1 MPEMKSPIDL
11 RLLATIAIALRFS
24 SLTRAKVY
32 ERISFSY
39 QRLLLNSPIQLTSA
53 QGRRIWLHAQRLDTA
68 EPFGSGPQATPAAVT
83 HLGYLQ
89 IDTIFVIERSHH
101 HILYTR
107 IPGYRREHLY
117 QAQSIDKTIFEYWT
131 HALSYLPTESLR
143 FYVRDMRQAGLDW
156 QRQNGWFGTVSDS
169 DLRRMVSR
177 IRRDGALTI
186 RDIAD
191 EPVEKDHAW
200 ASRKPSKRV
209 LELAFYK
216 GLVTISQRAGML
228 KTYELMTRHFG
239 WERPPRAA
247 TARETLNYLLDR
259 ALQSQG
265 IVSVESICHLDAP
278 RKPAIRRLVESRVRG
293 KELVPV
299 QLEGAG
305 GLLHWV
311 RPETLEALPN
321 PPQEQVHILSPF
333 DPLIIQRKRCRLFFD
348 YDYRF
353 EAYVPKHKRV
363 FGYFVC
369 PVLIGD
375 RIVAA
380 LDLKT
385 DRVQQ
390 KLLVQSWNW
399 IGRTSRAHKQ
409 LVEGALHR
417 FEQFQLGRS

>member
-1 MPEMKSPIDL
+1 LKNPL
-11 RLLATIAIALRFS
+11 
-24 SLTRAKVY
+24 
-32 ERISFSY
+32 
-39 QRLLLNSPIQLTSA
+39 QLTSVQA
-53 QGRRIWLHAQRLDTA
+53 RRIWLHAQRLDTA
-68 EPFGSGPQATPAAVT
+68 EPFGSGPNATPAAVA

-107 IPGYRREHLY
+107 IPAYRREHLQ
-117 QAQSIDKTIFEYWT
+117 QAQSIDKTVFEYWT
-131 HALSYLPTESLR
+131 HALSYVPTESMR
-143 FYVRDMRQAGLDW
+143 FYVRDMRQAHEDW
-156 QRQNGWFGTVSDS
+156 QRRNGWFRTVSDG
-169 DLRRMVSR
+169 DLRRVVSR
-177 IRRDGALTI
+177 IRRHGALTI
-186 RDIAD
+186 RDIED
-191 EPVEKDHAW
+191 EPVEKDYAW

-216 GLVTISQRAGML
+216 GLLTISQRVGML

-239 WERPPRAA
+239 WDRLPRAA
-247 TARETLNYLLDR
+247 TERETLNYLLDR

-278 RKPAIRRLVESRVRG
+278 RKPAMRRLVKSRVRR
-293 KELVPV
+293 KELIPV

-305 GLLHWV
+305 QWLHWIH
-311 RPETLEALPN
+311 PDTLDAIPD
-321 PPQEQVHILSPF
+321 PVQKQAHILNPF
-333 DPLIIQRKRCRLFFD
+333 DPLIIQRKRLRLFFD
-348 YDYRF
+348 YEYRF
-353 EAYVPKHKRV
+353 EAYLPKHKRV

-385 DRVQQ
+385 DRAQQ
-390 KLLVQSWNW
+390 KLLVQRWNW
-399 IGRTSRAHKQ
+399 ISRASRAHRQ
-409 LVEGALHR
+409 HIEAALHK

>member
-1 MPEMKSPIDL
+1 MK
-11 RLLATIAIALRFS
+11 
-24 SLTRAKVY
+24 
-32 ERISFSY
+32 
-39 QRLLLNSPIQLTSA
+39 NSPIQLTSVQA
-53 QGRRIWLHAQRLDTA
+53 RRIWLYAQRLDTT
-68 EPFGSGPQATPAAVT
+68 EPFGSGPNATPAAVA

-107 IPGYRREHLY
+107 IPTYRREHLH
-117 QAQSIDKTIFEYWT
+117 QAQSIDKTVFEYWT
-131 HALSYLPTESLR
+131 HALSYVPTESLR
-143 FYVRDMRQAGLDW
+143 FYVRDMRQAHQDW
-156 QRQNGWFGTVSDS
+156 QRRNGWFGTVSNG
-169 DLRRMVSR
+169 DLRRVVSR
-177 IRRDGALTI
+177 IRRHGALTI
-186 RDIAD
+186 RDIED
-191 EPVEKDHAW
+191 EPVEKDYAW

-216 GLVTISQRAGML
+216 GLVTISQRVGML

-239 WERPPRAA
+239 WNRLPRAA
-247 TARETLNYLLDR
+247 TEKETLNYLLDR

-265 IVSVESICHLDAP
+265 IVSVDSICHLDAP
-278 RKPAIRRLVESRVRG
+278 RKPAMRRLLESRVRR
-293 KELVPV
+293 KELMPV

-305 GLLHWV
+305 QSLHWV
-311 RPETLEALPN
+311 RPDTPEAIPD
-321 PPQEQVHILSPF
+321 PAQEQVHILSPF
-333 DPLIIQRKRCRLFFD
+333 DPLIIQRKRLRLFFD
-348 YDYRF
+348 YEYRF

-385 DRVQQ
+385 DRSRQ
-390 KLLVQSWNW
+390 KLLTQRWHW
-399 IGRTSRAHKQ
+399 IGRGKSRAHRQ
-409 LVEGALHR
+409 LVEAALHK